1 MGVGTARLLFQVFST
16 LIYIYRHLTNPPQSP
31 NCISQLYFTS
41 LYICISLCCLYL
53 PFSTWLIYRSH
64 QIEMSPSSLHP
75 LPPTYANSNPNIL
88 MSSFEKVFSNNPFL
102 NYTIQLYALCPIHIH
117 TKEKHSM
124 KFHVA
129 GALLNRNLNKS
140 QQICG
145 LLLYTAHPRPPSHPK
160 DRARDSREGHYC
172 CRHLL

>member
-64 QIEMSPSSLHP
+64 QIEMSPP
-75 LPPTYANSNPNIL
+75 LSTLFLRHMLTPTPTYLWVVLKRCFPIILSSIIWSNIP
-88 MSSFEKVFSNNPFL
+88 
-102 NYTIQLYALCPIHIH
+102 YTYKRKAFHETSHSRCVAPIEMLQIS
-117 TKEKHSM
+117 TNLW
-124 KFHVA
+124 VA
-129 GALLNRNLNKS
+129 AIYG
-140 QQICG
+140 
-145 LLLYTAHPRPPSHPK
+145 AHPRPPSHPK

>member
-1 MGVGTARLLFQVFST
+1 MLLKIQDFLELRGGGVLVLPINFKSDTQTEEMGVGTARLLFQVFST

-64 QIEMSPSSLHP
+64 QIEMSPSSLPP

-88 MSSFEKVFSNNPFL
+88 MSSFEKVFSNNSFL
-102 NYTIQLYALCPIHIH
+102 NYMIEYSIYIQ
-117 TKEKHSM
+117 K
-124 KFHVA
+124 
-129 GALLNRNLNKS
+129 KS
-140 QQICG
+140 IPWNF
-145 LLLYTAHPRPPSHPK
+145 T
-160 DRARDSREGHYC
+160 
-172 CRHLL
+172 